1 MTAPIRDALL
11 LCAGLLTLAAVARSF
26 ARSLRRD
33 GGRHFGLGSGSVFDA
48 FTTRYGSWL
57 FGAVVALAISDH
69 LLRSPAFPADLQD
82 IASAL
87 FLAFCSLLMWTDRRL
102 ANHFDHYHADTPALM
117 TVGPYAWLRHPR
129 YACWIGL
136 LVTLTVALCSA
147 VGLLDALAF
156 VPLVV
161 RRVRLEERFL
171 LALYGNRYADYA
183 LQTDRL
189 VPGLW

>member
-1 MTAPIRDALL
+1 MTAPLRDALL
-11 LCAGLLTLAAVARSF
+11 LSAAVLTLAAIADSF

-33 GGRHFGLGSGSVFDA
+33 GGRHYELGSGSVFDA
-48 FTTRYGSWL
+48 FTARYGSCF
-57 FGAVVALAISDH
+57 FGAVAALAIADH
-69 LLRSPAFPADLQD
+69 LLRRPAFPGGLQD
-82 IASAL
+82 MATAF
-87 FLAFCSLLMWTDRRL
+87 FLAFCALLMWTDRRL

-136 LVTLTVALCSA
+136 LVTLTVALGSA
-147 VGLLDALAF
+147 VGLLAALAF

-171 LALYGNRYADYA
+171 LDLYGNRYADYA